1 MLVVLVVIGL
11 IAAVALPQL
20 MRMMGSAK
28 HKAASIQLL
37 TLSNAL
43 TSYQLD
49 MDDYPSTE
57 QGLKALWLP
66 IAPSETW
73 SGPYVREE
81 RQLIDPWGRPFQ
93 YRRPGTGKR
102 EFDLVTLGADGKP
115 GGSGDDAD
123 VAAK

>member
-1 MLVVLVVIGL
+1 MSVVVPGKCEADRQAGFTLMEMLVVLVVIGL

-81 RQLIDPWGRPFQ
+81 RQLIDPLIPII
-93 YRRPGTGKR
+93 
-102 EFDLVTLGADGKP
+102 L
-115 GGSGDDAD
+115 
-123 VAAK
+123 